1 MKSMTRRLTVSLPD
15 DIAGR
20 LDKESNASAYV
31 TQALR
36 RQMDREHTEGLLS
49 AHGFVITPEGRAAA
63 RAKLDAAR
71 AQTTP
76 AVRQELRERFGR
88 RQPPPAA

>member
-1 MKSMTRRLTVSLPD
+1 MSLPD
-15 DIAGR
+15 DVAGR
-20 LDKESNASAYV
+20 LDQESNASAYV
-31 TQALR
+31 THALR
-36 RQMDREHTEGLLS
+36 REMDRESTEGLLS
-49 AHGFVITPEGRAAA
+49 AHGFAITPEGRAAA

-88 RQPPPAA
+88 RQPPTTA